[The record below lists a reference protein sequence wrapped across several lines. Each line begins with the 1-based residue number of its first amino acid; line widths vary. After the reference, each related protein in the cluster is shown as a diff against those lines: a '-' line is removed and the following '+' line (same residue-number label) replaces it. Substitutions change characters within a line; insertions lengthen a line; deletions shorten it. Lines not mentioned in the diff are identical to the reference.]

1 MSQMIEN
8 SDRGVTLNKGL
19 AWSILTAL
27 VASVWWGGATITAL
41 QSDVQALVRAVGERR
56 EENTG
61 LESRVRALESGSSR
75 AGAQL
80 EALSRSMD
88 EMRAEQRA
96 TNDLLRRIL
105 QGGSK

>member
-1 MSQMIEN
+1 MTMIEN
-8 SDRGVTLNKGL
+8 SDRGITLNKGL
-19 AWSILTAL
+19 AWTILMAL
-27 VASVWWGGATITAL
+27 VSGVWWGGATITRL
-41 QSDVQALVRAVGERR
+41 QSDVQSLTAAVSERR
-56 EENTG
+56 SENGG
-61 LESRVRALESGSSR
+61 LEGRVRALESGSSR